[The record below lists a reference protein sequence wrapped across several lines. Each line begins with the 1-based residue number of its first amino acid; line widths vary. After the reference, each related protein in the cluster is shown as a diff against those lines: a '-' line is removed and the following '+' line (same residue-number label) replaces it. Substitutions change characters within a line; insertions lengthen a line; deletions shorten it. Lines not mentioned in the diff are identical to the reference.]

1 MAVSSNDEV
10 IIKEA
15 KAAYIEK
22 NYEEVYRLT
31 YDLVEKNNPAAY
43 NLLALLLENGNVVEQ
58 DEQKAFDLYL
68 KSLLAI
74 APTGHTDIH
83 SPH

>member
-43 NLLALLLENGNVVEQ
+43 NLLAL
-58 DEQKAFDLYL
+58 
-68 KSLLAI
+68 
-74 APTGHTDIH
+74 
-83 SPH
+83 